1 MLTIISPAK
10 TLDFSNNLPKN
21 IATSVPCFYQES
33 LELLDIIKEYSAADL
48 CKLMSISPKLGELNY
63 KRFQELLL
71 SSETK
76 PALYA
81 YKGDVY
87 EGFELEK
94 YSAKDINVANNK
106 VRIISGLYGILK
118 PLDLIAPYRLEMS
131 IKLPNKQ
138 GKNLYNFWQE
148 KLTNKL
154 EEEESE
160 YIINLASQEYSSAI
174 GKLNK
179 KIINIIFKE
188 KQNDKYKIV
197 GIHAK
202 KARGVMANFIV
213 LNQIETPEEL
223 KSFELNNYKFI
234 PEFSSEEEYVFV
246 R

>member
-10 TLDFSNNLPKN
+10 TLDFSDNYPKN
-21 IATSVPCFYQES
+21 IKTTEPCFYNES
-33 LELLDIIKEYSAADL
+33 HELLDILKKYSAQDI

-63 KRFQELLL
+63 NRFQNFQ
-71 SSETK
+71 SAQTK

-94 YSAKDINVANNK
+94 YTIEDLNFANENLA
-106 VRIISGLYGILK
+106 IISGLYGFLK

-131 IKLPNKQ
+131 IKLPNKM
-138 GKNLYNFWQE
+138 GKNLYDFWQ
-148 KLTNKL
+148 KKITKKL
-154 EEEESE
+154 EEIKTEV
-160 YIINLASQEYSSAI
+160 IINLASLEYSSAI
-174 GKLNK
+174 EKLNK
-179 KIINIIFKE
+179 KIINISFKE
-188 KQNDKYKIV
+188 KQNDKYKII

-202 KARGVMANFIV
+202 KARGVMADYII
-213 LNQIETPEEL
+213 LNKIINPKDI
-223 KSFELNNYKFI
+223 KSFNLNNYNYS